1 MDGELLELEHRVGV
15 RLGEDKGMK
24 ELGWGGGVSV
34 VENGVG
40 QEGERRDKSI
50 KKRRLLGRSTP
61 FDWIGNS
68 CLIRPSLAYF
78 AFSTIA
84 LKA

>member
-1 MDGELLELEHRVGV
+1 M
-15 RLGEDKGMK
+15 GEDKGMK
-24 ELGWGGGVSV
+24 ELGWGGVVSV
-34 VENGVG
+34 VESEVK
-40 QEGERRDKSI
+40 QDRVCERRDKST

>member
-1 MDGELLELEHRVGV
+1 MR
-15 RLGEDKGMK
+15 
-24 ELGWGGGVSV
+24 GGVSV

-40 QEGERRDKSI
+40 QEGESEEGLVH